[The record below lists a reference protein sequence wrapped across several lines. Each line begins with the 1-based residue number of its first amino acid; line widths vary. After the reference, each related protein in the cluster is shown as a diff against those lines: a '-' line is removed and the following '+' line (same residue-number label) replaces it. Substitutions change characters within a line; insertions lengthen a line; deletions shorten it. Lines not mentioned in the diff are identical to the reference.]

1 MRITSELHVAQL
13 TRRVF
18 ADGGFASVLRK
29 GAEAAGAIFIVARG
43 RDGSIRFYGQVAQTF
58 AAEDGTR
65 LFAPEAAADDEA
77 LRQRFEREARFDP
90 DFWVVEIETDR
101 PENYIDIKS
110 EAEGAT
116 DGQDLFR

>member
-1 MRITSELHVAQL
+1 MRITSELYVAQL

-43 RDGSIRFYGQVAQTF
+43 RDGSIRLYGQVAQAF

-65 LFAPEAAADDEA
+65 FFAQEAAADDAA
-77 LRQRFEREARFDP
+77 LEQRFAREARFDP

-101 PENYIDIKS
+101 PDSYIEIKS
-110 EAEGAT
+110 EEDSA
-116 DGQDLFR
+116 GQDRLR